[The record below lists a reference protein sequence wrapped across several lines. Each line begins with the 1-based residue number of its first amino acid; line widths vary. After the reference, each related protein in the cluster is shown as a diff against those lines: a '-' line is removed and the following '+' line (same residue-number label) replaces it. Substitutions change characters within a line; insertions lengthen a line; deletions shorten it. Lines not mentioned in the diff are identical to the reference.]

1 MRASKAF
8 GQTAGQR
15 VILLSAVLFFGGAG
29 QSFEVAG
36 IFGDSMVLQQ
46 GRPISIWGK
55 ASCGEEIRVR
65 LAQQEKSI
73 LADASGRWRI
83 VLEPMLAGGPY
94 ELVVSGKDQC
104 RTFQDVWLG
113 EVWLCSGQS
122 NMDMTVAREDRYW
135 CGVVN
140 EEAEVAAANWPGIRV
155 FDVPFGTRDEAL
167 EDVEGRWEICSP
179 ETVGHFSA
187 VAYFF
192 AREIHKKL
200 NVPVGLITTAYG
212 ASTAE
217 AWISREALQA
227 RADLHFLLEDY
238 ARKCQEFD
246 SGAAQK
252 KYEEDLT
259 VWKEAAARAEAA
271 GQKPPRKPAAPK
283 NPHLDQHS
291 PCVLFNAMVSPLIGY
306 AFRGA
311 LWYQGESNIP
321 TAAVY
326 DRILETLIQDWR
338 GRWGQGDFPFVYVQ
352 LAGYGKPPTEP
363 CCGGGTTRVRE
374 AQAKV
379 RRVPRTAMVTAVDI
393 GESNNIHPKNKQ
405 EVGRRLALAARAL
418 AYGEAIEYSGPT
430 FEKMV
435 LEGDCVRLLFSHV
448 GRGLVLKTSEPSG
461 FAVAGADRRFVWAD
475 VRLEGDTVVVC
486 SPQVPR
492 PVAVRYAWDDF
503 PFVSL
508 YNEEGLPAIPF
519 RTEPFEE

>member
-1 MRASKAF
+1 MRASEAF
-8 GQTAGQR
+8 RRTAGR
-15 VILLSAVLFFGGAG
+15 RIIFFTAVLFFVGTGR
-29 QSFEVAG
+29 SFEIAG

-46 GRPISIWGK
+46 GRPIPIWGN
-55 ASCGEEIRVR
+55 ASAGERIKVQ
-65 LAQQEKSI
+65 LAQQEKSN

-94 ELVVSGKDQC
+94 ELVISGRDES
-104 RTFQDVWLG
+104 RTFKDVWLG
-113 EVWLCSGQS
+113 EVWVCSGQS

-140 EEAEVAAANWPGIRV
+140 EEAEVAAANWPAIRV
-155 FDVPFGTRDEAL
+155 FDVPFRTSDKPL
-167 EDVEGRWEICSP
+167 EDVKGRWEICSP

-187 VAYFF
+187 AAYFF

-217 AWISREALQA
+217 AWTSREALEA
-227 RADLHFLLEDY
+227 EPDLHFLLEEY

-252 KYEEDLT
+252 KYEEDLNA
-259 VWKEAAARAEAA
+259 WNEAVKQAEAA

-291 PCVLFNAMVSPLIGY
+291 PCVLFNAMVSPLIPF
-306 AFRGA
+306 AIRGA

-321 TAAVY
+321 TAGVY
-326 DRILETLIQDWR
+326 DRIMEALIRDWR
-338 GRWGQGDFPFVYVQ
+338 GRWGQGDFPFLYVQ
-352 LAGYGKPPTEP
+352 LAGYGKPPTQP
-363 CCGGGTTRVRE
+363 CQGGGTTRVRE
-374 AQAKV
+374 AQAKNRILPAV
-379 RRVPRTAMVTAVDI
+379 AMVSAVDI

-418 AYGEAIEYSGPT
+418 AYGEKVEYSGPV
-430 FEKMV
+430 FEGMV
-435 LEGDCVRLLFSHV
+435 IEGDCIRLSFRHI
-448 GRGLVLKTSEPSG
+448 GGGLVLKENTPSG
-461 FAVAGADRRFVWAD
+461 FAVAGPDRTFVWAD
-475 VRLEGDTVVVC
+475 ARIEGDTVVVC
-486 SPQVPR
+486 SSQVKEPM
-492 PVAVRYAWDDF
+492 AVRYAWDDF

-508 YNEEGLPAIPF
+508 YSREGLPAVPF
-519 RTEPFEE
+519 RTDTFE